1 MTDPNEAPKKLLTRR
16 QILDSPPPLFLSLQ
30 NLGQVQVGHLTMN
43 AFIKLAPAL
52 EADSIIDDRVLVRKL
67 MAAVITLPPVDDT
80 ATATHLSDADMERIT
95 DADMESF
102 ARSFMAREGWTPE
115 VDILDP
121 AASWIPSLAKSVRST
136 VQELAAGTKK
146 TLERM
151 NGILGPTTQQLFM
164 QNAAFSEQ
172 LKELGG
178 MRSALDRAKD
188 ALGESSLA
196 RLHGQLK
203 GSELEQ
209 LKRMSTP
216 GNSAWEAASKY
227 LETNSVARAT
237 DAQKESQTNR
247 LFVAP
252 PIDFDAL
259 HRNNPAN
266 QTAKGMG
273 ELNRQAQEMMVIAR
287 TMAAANGNINQLVSN
302 AMVQF
307 ETKRIADTKGIKLN
321 LAIAMFSLVASVL
334 IGAFSLWYGYQAYA
348 LAEIA
353 GKDDAVQ
360 QAKVERHQAAQ
371 LSATYELI
379 KLQRDGNAAFLQRI
393 EKREVENGLPKKAA
407 YEAASTNIRA
417 R

>member
-1 MTDPNEAPKKLLTRR
+1 
-16 QILDSPPPLFLSLQ
+16 
-30 NLGQVQVGHLTMN
+30 
-43 AFIKLAPAL
+43 
-52 EADSIIDDRVLVRKL
+52 
-67 MAAVITLPPVDDT
+67 
-80 ATATHLSDADMERIT
+80 
-95 DADMESF
+95 
-102 ARSFMAREGWTPE
+102 
-115 VDILDP
+115 
-121 AASWIPSLAKSVRST
+121 
-136 VQELAAGTKK
+136 
-146 TLERM
+146 
-151 NGILGPTTQQLFM
+151 
-164 QNAAFSEQ
+164 
-172 LKELGG
+172 
-178 MRSALDRAKD
+178 
-188 ALGESSLA
+188 
-196 RLHGQLK
+196 
-203 GSELEQ
+203 
-209 LKRMSTP
+209 
-216 GNSAWEAASKY
+216 
-227 LETNSVARAT
+227 
-237 DAQKESQTNR
+237 
-247 LFVAP
+247 
-252 PIDFDAL
+252 
-259 HRNNPAN
+259 
-266 QTAKGMG
+266 
-273 ELNRQAQEMMVIAR
+273 MMVIAR